1 MDPLRIFII
10 AILLYIAWRL
20 LINIFK
26 PNKRISEQPS
36 ESSTVKD
43 VLVED
48 PVCHTL
54 MPKKQA
60 IHFRQGE
67 ETYYFC
73 SEKCCDI
80 FSEKLKTEQQE
91 QENQ

>member
-1 MDPLRIFII
+1 MGPLRLFIL
-10 AILLYIAWRL
+10 AVLLYIAWRL
-20 LINIFK
+20 LLNLLK
-26 PNKRISEQPS
+26 SNKRITEQPS
-36 ESSTVKD
+36 ESSSVKD
-43 VLVED
+43 ILVED

-60 IHFRQGE
+60 LQLRHGE

-80 FSEKLKTEQQE
+80 FSKKLETEEQE
-91 QENQ
+91 QENS